1 MNLSVALGTLDVL
14 AVVLRE
20 GEAPVKPS
28 DLLAVVLLLKQ
39 VSNVEVQE
47 GEELKMLEQLSQ
59 YYVEV
64 TEFILEEHNI
74 ETWSSVSQVTWHQQ
88 SGQPCATSVHL
99 AVCAPPWPTPQPQ
112 GEDLSLHGPCSLSG
126 CILELKY
133 LQ

>member
-14 AVVLRE
+14 AAVLRE

-28 DLLAVVLLLKQ
+28 DLLAVLLLLKQ

-47 GEELKMLEQLSQ
+47 GEELKMLELSQ

-74 ETWSSVSQVTWHQQ
+74 ETWSSVSQVTRHQQ
-88 SGQPCATSVHL
+88 PGQPCATSVHL
-99 AVCAPPWPTPQPQ
+99 AVCAAPWPTAQPQ

-126 CILELKY
+126 RILKLEY